1 MVSGSTII
9 RNGYHLERN
18 SDEKELLQ
26 RCSGQKILFCLP
38 MNTENLKH
46 NNTIVFPSCHK
57 VCDYQIELGSQS
69 SAECVTVGTDCL
81 SLFLKRM

>member
-1 MVSGSTII
+1 
-9 RNGYHLERN
+9 
-18 SDEKELLQ
+18 
-26 RCSGQKILFCLP
+26 

-57 VCDYQIELGSQS
+57 VCDYQIELGFQS
-69 SAECVTVGTDCL
+69 SAECVTVGTDFQ